1 MRKGP
6 LWLLVASLFLFLFID
21 SYVVQWIG
29 VLGVSVVGLSYAYA
43 KVLENN
49 LQIERLEL
57 RLRAYKHQKVT
68 VRLRIAN
75 RSSLP
80 MPYLLVTDNPGSL
93 YTGHGNHRLLQLHAR
108 EEARLVYTIKAMNR
122 GFYRIGPVN
131 VRFADPLGLFPVS
144 KTIFLEARLVVY
156 PRVYPV
162 ELTVR
167 HGVPAG
173 SITAAS
179 RVYEDPTRYRSVREY
194 VPGDEIR
201 RVNWKATARLGSLYS
216 TEWLPTLNVP
226 VLILLNLTAS
236 DFAQRN
242 RFHHVERTIDAAAS
256 LTHYLAERG
265 QEIGLVSTG
274 EIKGMTQ
281 QIMPSVKV
289 GAGVA
294 HAVGILE
301 TLAQLQSNPEQV
313 DPVKLLLERGSLSPG
328 TRLFYLGPALDEDKL
343 ASLLAAVKTRSNIR
357 LYYTEEG
364 VARREVARPE
374 TVKLFTITEY
384 GDELFTLQA

>member
-6 LWLLVASLFLFLFID
+6 LWLLVVSLFLFLFID
-21 SYVVQWIG
+21 SFVVQWIG
-29 VLGVSVVGLSYAYA
+29 VLGASVVGLSYAYA
-43 KVLENN
+43 KVLERN
-49 LQIERLEL
+49 LKIERREL

-68 VRLRIAN
+68 VSLRIAN
-75 RSSLP
+75 QSGLP

-93 YTGHGNHRLLQLHAR
+93 YTGHGNHRLLQLRAH
-108 EEARLVYTIKAMNR
+108 EESQLVYTIKAMNR

-131 VRFADPLGLFPVS
+131 VRFADPLGLFPVA
-144 KTIFLEARLVVY
+144 KTIFHEARLVVY

-162 ELTVR
+162 ELAVH

-201 RVNWKATARLGSLYS
+201 RVNWKATARLGTLYS

-226 VLILLNLTAS
+226 VLVLVNLTGPDYS
-236 DFAQRN
+236 QRN
-242 RFHHVERTIDAAAS
+242 RFNHLERTIDAAAS
-256 LTHYLAERG
+256 LVHHLAQRG

-274 EIKGMTQ
+274 VIKGMTT

-301 TLAQLQSNPEQV
+301 TLAQLQSNPNAV
-313 DPVKLLLERGSLSPG
+313 DPVKLFLERGSLSPG
-328 TRLFYLGPALDEDKL
+328 TRLFYLGPALDEERL
-343 ASLLAAVKTRSNIR
+343 SSLLTAVKTRSNIR

-364 VARREVARPE
+364 VARKEIARPE
-374 TVKLFTITEY
+374 AVKLFTITEY